1 MVIREAYE
9 HTDDEIVTFDKI
21 DLNYEFDKLNDLLF
35 GGTLERVPIAW
46 STTKGRHGHVSYRR
60 WYDST
65 VEKING
71 LFLSKFFKI
80 PYKMFKDTLAHEM
93 IHVKNLQDDIK
104 TKRKH
109 YKSEAHGFDFIKEM
123 NRINSMGLGF
133 KVSVKGE
140 ESYDVADDIKGR
152 NVYGAIIKLDGFS
165 KSGEFVA
172 VMVPKAY
179 ASRKETLER
188 IFNNLITSGK
198 YKSVEIEYFQSNN
211 PYFLRFP
218 VQRNF
223 DRKVGYIKVKP
234 EEMSKIRELAT
245 FIDKVDLG
253 SNTASAQKDKERE
266 EREKRGFY
274 SGAGTL
280 TKVDPP
286 SFKPKEEP
294 KKEEPQTSEKTKEQN
309 KQIMTLFKASTD
321 QKQKES
327 LFDILKMKD
336 EFRRD
341 QMIKMYNIR
350 FGKFGIIK

>member
-1 MVIREAYE
+1 M
-9 HTDDEIVTFDKI
+9 
-21 DLNYEFDKLNDLLF
+21 
-35 GGTLERVPIAW
+35 
-46 STTKGRHGHVSYRR
+46 
-60 WYDST
+60 
-65 VEKING
+65 
-71 LFLSKFFKI
+71 SKFFKI

-104 TKRKH
+104 SKRKH

-140 ESYDVADDIKGR
+140 ESYDVADDVKGR

-223 DRKVGYIKVKP
+223 DRKVSYINVKP
-234 EEMSKIRELAT
+234 EEMNKIRELGN
-245 FIDKVDLG
+245 FIEKTTLG
-253 SNTASAQKDKERE
+253 KDTAAAQKDKERE
-266 EREKRGFY
+266 NREKSGFFY
-274 SGAGTL
+274 RPGTL

-286 SFKPKEEP
+286 SFTPRQEEP
-294 KKEEPQTSEKTKEQN
+294 KKEEPKTSEKVKEQN
-309 KQIMTLFKASTD
+309 KQIMTLFKGSTD

-336 EFRRD
+336 EFRKD
-341 QMIKMYNIR
+341 QMIKIYNMR
-350 FGKFGIIK
+350 FGKLGIIK